1 VVASATASWFRC
13 ILRGTYMGDC
23 GSSSSIVVSYIN
35 RIRGFATPLEA
46 LGGLGGISVGL
57 AEAV

>member
-1 VVASATASWFRC
+1 
-13 ILRGTYMGDC
+13 MGDC